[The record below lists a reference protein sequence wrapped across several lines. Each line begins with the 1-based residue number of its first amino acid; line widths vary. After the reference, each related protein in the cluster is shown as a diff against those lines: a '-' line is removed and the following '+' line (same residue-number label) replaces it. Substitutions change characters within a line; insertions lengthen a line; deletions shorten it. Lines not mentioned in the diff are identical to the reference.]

1 MRTGITSPFLN
12 LQNHS
17 TLYFNSSYL
26 FCFLSSLFLF
36 RCQVG
41 TIGQSSDT
49 YQFSSLQLQYQADYS
64 PTFFVC
70 LYGKVQQNFTFFW
83 LKYFYRFM
91 FMQFISSLKSPIFL
105 KFSMNYPGYLFMPGF
120 FVPVLHQ
127 LKTFWF

>member
-1 MRTGITSPFLN
+1 MQFLNLLVTPSKAPVRTGITSPFLN
-12 LQNHS
+12 LQNHP

-64 PTFFVC
+64 PTFCLFVWESPTKFYI
-70 LYGKVQQNFTFFW
+70 LLTKVLLSVYVHAIYQLAEIPN
-83 LKYFYRFM
+83 
-91 FMQFISSLKSPIFL
+91 FL
-105 KFSMNYPGYLFMPGF
+105 KVFNELPWLL
-120 FVPVLHQ
+120 VHA
-127 LKTFWF
+127 